1 MSFTEKIDVLELLI
15 NLLKEHDKKL
25 DDLIGNMEVI
35 EKTIKQNPILAK
47 PIIEYDGT
55 ILEKSYQKI
64 LVVDDDINLANS
76 FKLILEN
83 VGFHVDTAPSGISA
97 INKMGEKDY
106 DLVLLDL
113 NLPDILGYE
122 VADEIDQDTEFI
134 YITGD
139 CDLIDEE
146 DLLYDKELLLKPI
159 DPDMLIEVTSSVLK
173 ENSSKINRK
182 PTEDLKIDG
191 IVHSHLF

>member
-182 PTEDLKIDG
+182 PK
-191 IVHSHLF
+191 

>member
-25 DDLIGNMEVI
+25 DALIGNMEVI
-35 EKTIKQNPILAK
+35 EQTIKQNPILAK

-55 ILEKSYQKI
+55 ILEKAYQKI
-64 LVVDDDINLANS
+64 LVVDDDVNLANS

-83 VGFHVDTAPSGISA
+83 VGFQVDTAPSGIIA
-97 INKMGEKDY
+97 LNKLDEKDY

-113 NLPDILGYE
+113 NLPDILGYD
-122 VADEIDQDTEFI
+122 VADEIDEDTEFI

-139 CDLIDEE
+139 CDLMDEE
-146 DLLYDKELLLKPI
+146 ELLDDKELLLKPI
-159 DPDMLIEVTSSVLK
+159 DPDMLIEVTSNVLK
-173 ENSSKINRK
+173 ENSPKINRQPK
-182 PTEDLKIDG
+182 
-191 IVHSHLF
+191 

>member
-122 VADEIDQDTEFI
+122 VADEIDKDTEFI

-159 DPDMLIEVTSSVLK
+159 DPDMLIEVTSSILK
-173 ENSSKINRK
+173 ENSSKINRQPK
-182 PTEDLKIDG
+182 
-191 IVHSHLF
+191 